1 MLVTSSLTRATSNGA
16 LSNASTAGLTPEQWG
31 VLKSSVCKGFS
42 DTEAQVFAFRCQAM
56 GLSPLSGQITAF
68 KQGGGV
74 IPIVTIDGYRSIA
87 SSIDPGYVVEIEY
100 LSADGWVDWIPDEP
114 AAQCRAKV
122 WRTGSDRP
130 VVKAV
135 SRKEFSGSGN
145 PWRTMPNHMLAK
157 VAESHALRMAYP
169 QSLAGTYSS
178 DEMSGSKP
186 QEAVVTDITPPEPP
200 APPAIS
206 PPKASKK
213 TAALLNEKQL
223 QTIAGAMNKVLNDI
237 GRESF
242 LVVIKQAFGIET
254 LNQLPAEHF
263 DKLMNTL
270 ANAKN
275 VELLNM
281 ARNSNGEVLL
291 TEERIAELEALA
303 ELNKENA
310 DFTEEPEV

>member
-1 MLVTSSLTRATSNGA
+1 MLMTSSLTRTSPNGA
-16 LSNASTAGLTPEQWG
+16 LAHASTAGLTPEQWG
-31 VLKSSVCKGFS
+31 VLKASVCRGFS
-42 DTEAQVFAFRCQAM
+42 DTEAQVFAFRCQAT

-74 IPIVTIDGYRSIA
+74 IPIITIDGYRSIA

-100 LSADGWVDWIPDEP
+100 LSGNGWVDWIPDEP

-178 DEMSGSKP
+178 DEMNGQKP

-200 APPAIS
+200 AAPAIK
-206 PPKASKK
+206 PAQQTGKQQPMV
-213 TAALLNEKQL
+213 TEDQL
-223 QTIAGAMNKVLNDI
+223 QTLAGAMNSVLSDI
-237 GRESF
+237 GREAF
-242 LVVIKQAFGIET
+242 LVGIRQAFGIQT

-263 DKLMNTL
+263 TKTMKMLG
-270 ANAKN
+270 NAKS

-303 ELNKENA
+303 ELNENQA
-310 DFTEEPEV
+310 DYIDTPED